1 MSEASDQE
9 LHVLRVEIARLH
21 AEATRN
27 EEVYTRTRQ
36 REVGLL
42 AARQLPALL
51 AAMTTGLRESAHL
64 QAVALALEDRG
75 HELRHLLLA
84 DGLDPD
90 ALPGVLF
97 LDGAEAV
104 LPVPPRTD
112 EPWLGAFAAA
122 THGRL
127 FEEPPASLALL
138 RLEVEGRLLGVL
150 ALGSADPRRFEPGMA
165 TDFLAHLGAV
175 AGFALDSAS
184 DRARLARAGHTDFL
198 TGWHNKRYLYSR
210 LAEELSRSQRSGQ
223 PLALMMIDLDHFKQV
238 NDVHGHPAGDLVL
251 REVASRIASRIRSG
265 DVAARFGGDEFA
277 LMLPGAGPQEAW
289 AAARR
294 LLQAAG
300 GSPIELGPGLARTIT
315 LSIGI
320 GIHEPPAGGH
330 AAAPVPPI
338 EELIARADA
347 ALYRSKQAGRNQ
359 ATI

>member
-1 MSEASDQE
+1 MSDSTDQE
-9 LHVLRVEIARLH
+9 LRFLRGEVARLH

-27 EEVYTRTRQ
+27 EEVYTRTRH
-36 REVGLL
+36 REVALL
-42 AARQLPALL
+42 SARQLPALL

-90 ALPGVLF
+90 ALAGVLF
-97 LDGAEAV
+97 LDGVQTA
-104 LPVPPRTD
+104 LPVPPHSD
-112 EPWLGAFAAA
+112 EPWLGRFQAAL
-122 THGRL
+122 HERL
-127 FEEPPASLALL
+127 FDEPPASLALL

-210 LAEELSRSQRSGQ
+210 LAEELARAQRSGQ

-238 NDVHGHPAGDLVL
+238 NDACGHPAGDKAL
-251 REVASRIASRIRSG
+251 REVAARIAARIRSG

-294 LLQAAG
+294 LLQAVG
-300 GSPIELGPGLARTIT
+300 GSPIELGPGLARTMT

-320 GIHEPPAGGH
+320 GIHEPPVGGN
-330 AAAPVPPI
+330 AAAPVPAI
-338 EELIARADA
+338 EDLIARADA

-359 ATI
+359 ATL

>member
-1 MSEASDQE
+1 MSDPAEQE
-9 LHVLRVEIARLH
+9 LRFLRVEIARLH

-27 EEVYTRTRQ
+27 EEVYVRTRH
-36 REVGLL
+36 REVALL

-51 AAMTTGLRESAHL
+51 EAMTTGLRDSAHL
-64 QAVALALEDRG
+64 QAVALALADRG

-90 ALPGVLF
+90 TLSGVLF
-97 LDGAEAV
+97 LDGIEQA

-112 EPWLGAFAAA
+112 EPWLGPFESALHGGLFA
-122 THGRL
+122 
-127 FEEPPASLALL
+127 EPPASLALL

-150 ALGSADPRRFEPGMA
+150 ALGSADSRRFEPGMA

-210 LAEELSRSQRSGQ
+210 LAEELGRSQRNGQ
-223 PLALMMIDLDHFKQV
+223 PLALLMIDLDHFKQV
-238 NDVHGHPAGDLVL
+238 NDAHGHPAGDKAL
-251 REVASRIASRIRSG
+251 REVATRIASRIRSG

-294 LLQAAG
+294 LLQAVG
-300 GSPIELGPGLARTIT
+300 GSPIELGPGLARTMT

-320 GIHEPPAGGH
+320 GIHEPPAGGN
-330 AAAPVPPI
+330 AAAPVPAI
-338 EELIARADA
+338 EDLIARADA

-359 ATI
+359 ATV